1 MPSLLLF
8 FSLILG
14 VATTPQ
20 VLYLKKYSSTT
31 VVQGV
36 EGGANLYLASNDDW
50 MYLKNIKITTGAMT
64 YTLDKLLLPNDDSS
78 PASIPIAGDLS
89 VSTTNN
95 ETVTAKL
102 SGFFYVTTALQAKDP
117 TFHVFVVQ
125 PTQSVSVTGMKSTVV
140 ILNTLLRTFTDGD
153 QPTMTSY
160 VTKINQ
166 SPNTAIYFQW
176 DIPSADWKTVTNNTF
191 FRNPIVLTNQT
202 ATVQKFF
209 DNVEP
214 LQIGLDYWYFT
225 VMGPVNMYIENKY
238 VSNHDYKTTA
248 TSTTGVIINNFLYL
262 EHVVNFLPDE
272 TRDGASGY
280 ILKISNILIQTSAF
294 MDNDSDL
301 DITLQYA
308 TSSSQK
314 VYIGSSNIG
323 VLSWDNKQ
331 AYKLTVNTNSTI
343 PGTFYCQY
351 FSFAGDVLPP
361 PQTSTMTPSTVSTA
375 TSTTTVATTTK
386 GCSVVFAVEFFALVL
401 MASLFS

>member
-50 MYLKNIKITTGAMT
+50 MYLKNIKITTGVMT

-78 PASIPIAGDLS
+78 PASISIAGDLS
-89 VSTTNN
+89 ISTTNN

-117 TFHVFVVQ
+117 SFHVFVVQ

-140 ILNTLLRTFTDGD
+140 ILNTLLKTFTDGD

-176 DIPSADWKTVTNNTF
+176 GIPSADWKTVTNNTF
-191 FRNPIVLTNQT
+191 FQNPIVLKNQT
-202 ATVQKFF
+202 TTVQKFF

-214 LQIGLDYWYFT
+214 LQIGLNYWYFT

-248 TSTTGVIINNFLYL
+248 TSTTGVIINSFLYL
-262 EHVVNFLPDE
+262 EHVVNFQPDE
-272 TRDGASGY
+272 TRGGASGY
-280 ILKISNILIQTSAF
+280 ITSAF
-294 MDNDSDL
+294 MEDGSDL
-301 DITLQYA
+301 DITLQYS

-323 VLSWDNKQ
+323 VISWDNKQ
-331 AYKLTVNTNSTI
+331 AYKLTVNTNSTL

-351 FSFAGDVLPP
+351 FSFAGDLLPP
-361 PQTSTMTPSTVSTA
+361 PQTSTMTPSTISTA

-386 GCSVVFAVEFFALVL
+386 GCSVVFAAEFLALVL
-401 MASLFS
+401 MASLLS